1 MEPIES
7 RLPDDLSGATIGRSH
22 VLQRIGGGGM
32 GEVYAAEDTALK
44 RLVALKRVAAHLR
57 ADPTQV
63 NRMFKEAERASALN
77 HPCVAAVYDISQ
89 DHGEL
94 FLVME

>member
-7 RLPDDLSGATIGRSH
+7 RLPDDLSGATIGRFH
-22 VLQRIGGGGM
+22 VLQRLGGGGL
-32 GEVYAAEDTALK
+32 GEVYAAEETALK

-57 ADPTQV
+57 AGPTQV

-77 HPCVAAVYDISQ
+77 HPCVAAGFCISHVQ
-89 DHGEL
+89 REL
-94 FLVME
+94 FPAVE